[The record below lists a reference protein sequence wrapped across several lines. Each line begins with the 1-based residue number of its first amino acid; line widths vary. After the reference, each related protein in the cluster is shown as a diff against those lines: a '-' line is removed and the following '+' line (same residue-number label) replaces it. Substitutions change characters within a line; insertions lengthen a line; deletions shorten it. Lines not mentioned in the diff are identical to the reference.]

1 MFKDSLEN
9 SVSLC
14 FAIYSTIQYL
24 ETNININIFFIFFMI
39 FGFSVCVRVC
49 IHRYS

>member
-14 FAIYSTIQYL
+14 FAIYSTIPYL
-24 ETNININIFFIFFMI
+24 ETNININLFVILFMI
-39 FGFSVCVRVC
+39 FGFSECVC